1 MNKIEGKV
9 AIITGGASGIGEAT
23 ARLFAQHGA
32 RAIIIADIQ
41 DDLGKNV
48 SLSIGLVRCTYIHC
62 DVTDEAQVKSLVETT
77 VKNFGQLD
85 IMFSNAGMLNKSN
98 QIVLDLNLDEFD
110 RLFAVNV
117 RGMAVCVKHAALAMV
132 HGQVKGSIICTS
144 SVLGRMGGP
153 QQTDYC
159 MSKHAVV
166 GLMKSASKQLG
177 EHGIRVNCVSP
188 FAVATPMNCNRLEM
202 EKKEVEKLYQP
213 MSNLKDMVLK
223 AEDVAKA
230 VLFLAS
236 GESGFITGHD
246 LVVDGG
252 FTV

>member
-1 MNKIEGKV
+1 
-9 AIITGGASGIGEAT
+9 
-23 ARLFAQHGA
+23 
-32 RAIIIADIQ
+32 
-41 DDLGKNV
+41 
-48 SLSIGLVRCTYIHC
+48 
-62 DVTDEAQVKSLVETT
+62 
-77 VKNFGQLD
+77 
-85 IMFSNAGMLNKSN
+85 MFSNAGILTKSD

-110 RLFAVNV
+110 RMFAVNV
-117 RGMAVCVKHAALAMV
+117 RGMAACVKHAALAMV
-132 HGQVKGSIICTS
+132 QAQVKGSIICTS
-144 SVLGRMGGP
+144 SVLGQMGGT

-202 EKKEVEKLYQP
+202 DEKEVEKRYQP
-213 MSNLKDMVLK
+213 MSVLKDMVLK
-223 AEDVAKA
+223 SEDVAKA

-252 FTV
+252 FTS